1 MDGKTL
7 PPERPPEVHPARPSP
22 IEPGR
27 DSRADPSPPAP
38 REPAESRADLVLLL
52 GILSLFLCFPLGI
65 AAWVMGSSDLK
76 KMRAGRMR
84 SNKERTLRLG
94 RNLGAFGT
102 IVFVAC
108 VVLALYALPFRI
120 KEALKFPSAK
130 PLAAG
135 QFVFAGRW
143 VGNKGTVIKIH
154 RNGRADYRTGRSSV
168 RGGVVQIDK
177 DSLSIGLFG
186 ISKTWHIDKRPYER
200 HGLWMMKL
208 NGEVFTRESDGL
220 LLVHMERTRAAA
232 DAASS

>member
-1 MDGKTL
+1 MDGKAL
-7 PPERPPEVHPARPSP
+7 PPERPPGIQPAHPAP

-27 DSRADPSPPAP
+27 GSRADLSPPAP
-38 REPAESRADLVLLL
+38 RQSAESRADLVLLL

-65 AAWVMGSSDLK
+65 AAWVMGNSDLK

-84 SNKERTLRLG
+84 RNKERTLRLG

-120 KEALKFPSAK
+120 KEALRFPSAK
-130 PLAAG
+130 PLAAS

-143 VGNKGTVIKIH
+143 VGNKGTIIKIH

-168 RGGVVQIDK
+168 RGGVVQIGK
-177 DSLSIGLFG
+177 ESLSIGFFG
-186 ISKTWHIDKRPYER
+186 ISKTWHIDKSPYER

-208 NGEVFTRESDGL
+208 NGEVFTRRSDGL
-220 LLVHMERTRAAA
+220 LLVQLERKREAAE
-232 DAASS
+232 AASS